1 MLARH
6 VPPARAQYEF
16 MEMPVTPRNVEVSLS
31 DYAVPYRHGVVIVTE
46 KNAEA
51 FFLTKVNRFKLL
63 VWGDRAEATPAVREL
78 QLRYP
83 KKLVVGYCGT
93 VGGDDLRERFGLPR
107 AGPAAI
113 AALGHRLIDIKAEKE
128 AMLAAGVDKRLG
140 RAASSVGGFFRKAS
154 SSVRSMTQIGGS
166 GGGESAGATSG
177 TAASGVGASA
187 GPESSGASRGGFGGL
202 LRKASRSVSGG
213 VGGILRSASSDT
225 SGGARDGGEG
235 TDSTSRGSSS
245 LTTPLPLQQPAKALS
260 ASPVAGQGRGESPS
274 KNLAEDIESVRLS
287 GSESDAPIPKDEDDE
302 EDEADAELTV
312 LGGSTAAADAATWL
326 AGGVPFE
333 VEHCPPHEAAS
344 AKGLIAFA
352 KIYARMKLSKR
363 RLSRLNTGT

>member
-1 MLARH
+1 MPARH
-6 VPPARAQYEF
+6 VPRARAQYEF

-51 FFLTKVNRFKLL
+51 FFLTKVNRLKLL

-140 RAASSVGGFFRKAS
+140 RAASSVGAS
-154 SSVRSMTQIGGS
+154 
-166 GGGESAGATSG
+166 
-177 TAASGVGASA
+177 
-187 GPESSGASRGGFGGL
+187 F
-202 LRKASRSVSGG
+202 
-213 VGGILRSASSDT
+213 
-225 SGGARDGGEG
+225 AR
-235 TDSTSRGSSS
+235 
-245 LTTPLPLQQPAKALS
+245 
-260 ASPVAGQGRGESPS
+260 
-274 KNLAEDIESVRLS
+274 LAPPC
-287 GSESDAPIPKDEDDE
+287 AP
-302 EDEADAELTV
+302 
-312 LGGSTAAADAATWL
+312 
-326 AGGVPFE
+326 
-333 VEHCPPHEAAS
+333 
-344 AKGLIAFA
+344 
-352 KIYARMKLSKR
+352 
-363 RLSRLNTGT
+363 